1 MREPAPLRYSD
12 SELVLGIVGAVG
24 ADLQSFDKIL
34 RQRISLFNYKTNPI
48 RLSEFLENL
57 ENVDL
62 GIKLTKSP
70 EAARLD
76 TYMTAGNKVR
86 ELTERGDILSLYAAQ
101 KINDARKDD
110 HEPQPRTVH
119 IIRSLKHPDEARTL
133 RQIYGGGFF
142 LIGVFATEKERSA
155 YLTKDLGCT
164 PEKAKELMKRDED
177 EQKEFGQKTRDTFQL
192 ADVFIPVSKKKPLWR
207 FLDLVFGH
215 PFRTPTKDE
224 YAMFLAFAAA
234 LRSADLSRQVGAVI
248 MSANGEIVA
257 TGANDVPT
265 AGGGLYWSGKGD
277 KRDWKRGRDENEK
290 RRNALIIEIMKK
302 FDSEPEK
309 GDELLNRGKELFAG
323 SDLMDIME
331 FGRAVHAE
339 MEALLAAARS
349 GISPVGGTLYTTT
362 FPCHNCAKHIVAAG
376 IRRVVYVEPFPKS
389 KAVDLHGDSITLMG
403 SKNKVKF
410 EPFSGIGPRRFF
422 DLFSM
427 GLSSGSKIER
437 KHGGGAV
444 EFDRSS
450 VQLRVSMPPTS
461 YIEREKLAVSELYIE
476 REKLAVSELAIEEG
490 SDEENQA

>member
-1 MREPAPLRYSD
+1 MREPARLLYSD

-24 ADLQSFDKIL
+24 ADLQSFGETL
-34 RQRISLFNYKTNPI
+34 SRRISQFKYKANSI
-48 RLSEFLENL
+48 RLSEFLENI
-57 ENVDL
+57 DL
-62 GIKLTKSP
+62 GIQLKKSP

-86 ELTERGDILSLYAAQ
+86 ELAERGDTLALYAAQ
-101 KINDARKDD
+101 KINSARGED
-110 HEPQPRTVH
+110 HEPQLRTAHV
-119 IIRSLKHPDEARTL
+119 IRSFKHPDEVHTF

-155 YLTKDLGCT
+155 YLTKDIGFT
-164 PEKAKELMKRDED
+164 PAEAKKLMKRDED
-177 EQKEFGQKTRDTFQL
+177 EQKKFGQKTRDTFQL
-192 ADVFIPVSKKKPLWR
+192 ADVFIPVSQKEPLWR
-207 FLDLVFGH
+207 FLDLVFGA
-215 PFRTPTKDE
+215 PSETPTKDE

-248 MSANGEIVA
+248 MSANDEIVA
-257 TGANDVPT
+257 TGANEVPKS
-265 AGGGLYWSGKGD
+265 GGGLYWPGKGD
-277 KRDWKRGRDENEK
+277 QRDWKRGKDENEK
-290 RRNALIIEIMKK
+290 RRDTLIIEIMKK
-302 FDSEPEK
+302 FDSKSERD
-309 GDELLNRGKELFAG
+309 DELLNRGRELFAG
-323 SDLMDIME
+323 SALMDIME

-339 MEALLAAARS
+339 MEALLSAARS
-349 GISPVGGTLYTTT
+349 GTSPVDGTLYTTT

-389 KAVDLHGDSITLMG
+389 KAIDLYGDSITLTD

-437 KHGGGAV
+437 KHGGEAV
-444 EFDRSS
+444 KFDRSS
-450 VQLRVSMPPTS
+450 AQMRVPMLPTS
-461 YIEREKLAVSELYIE
+461 YIEREKVAVSG
-476 REKLAVSELAIEEG
+476 LAIERG